1 MADRDVINGL
11 IETYRELNQRF
22 RPKLLTLDRSQ
33 DPRATPESAVGV
45 LYQMRNRELNAS
57 QAVKELL
64 LTGAT
69 NIADDEAEPMV
80 TLQQTALGLTGT
92 VLLSQFGTAREATLA
107 MVRDLPDEVWHRVF
121 DTPRGP
127 MTLREYLMTLIE
139 RDRAQIQQIE
149 QYLTQASPSQ

>member
-1 MADRDVINGL
+1 MADRDVIDSL
-11 IETYRELNQRF
+11 IATYRELNQRF

-33 DPRATPESAVGV
+33 DPRTDPESAVGV
-45 LYQMRNRELNAS
+45 LYRMRNRELNAS

-64 LTGAT
+64 LSGHTG
-69 NIADDEAEPMV
+69 IADDEAEPMV

-107 MVRDLPDEVWHRVF
+107 MVRELPDEVWHQVF
-121 DTPRGP
+121 DTPRGA
-127 MTLREYLMTLIE
+127 MTLRDYLLTLIE

-149 QYLTQASPSQ
+149 HYLAQASASQ